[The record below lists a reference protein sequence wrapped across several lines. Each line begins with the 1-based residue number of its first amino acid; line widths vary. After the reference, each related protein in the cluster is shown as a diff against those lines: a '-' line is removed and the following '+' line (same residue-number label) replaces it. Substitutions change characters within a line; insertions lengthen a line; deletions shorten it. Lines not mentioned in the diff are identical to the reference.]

1 MPAWVSIVLAGFLT
15 AAPQYVTLLPH
26 TAQAGLT
33 AVMAVAGGIYH
44 LYSTVPGTV
53 TGIKIP

>member
-1 MPAWVSIVLAGFLT
+1 MPAWLSIVLAGFLT
-15 AAPQYVTLLPH
+15 AAPQYVALLPH

-33 AVMAVAGGIYH
+33 AVMAVAGSIYH

>member
-1 MPAWVSIVLAGFLT
+1 MPAWLSILVGGLLT

-26 TAQAGLT
+26 EVQAGLT
-33 AVMAVAGGIYH
+33 GVFAVATGIFH
-44 LYSTVPGTV
+44 LYATVPGTV

>member
-1 MPAWVSIVLAGFLT
+1 MPAWLSIVLAGFLT